1 MARRSPIVAAYAVAA
16 AALLLANAAPAAARS
31 FPLPTGR
38 PAFPAGRITPL
49 QAFPTGAAVSPDGN
63 TVIAVAGTPLET
75 GGGGESAALM
85 VIDAKTG
92 RKRQILHVPDAFQS
106 VVFSRRG
113 THVYVAGGNDHTIHV
128 LHSRPGGRYALE
140 ADIQADGFISG
151 LALSSDGR
159 TLWASEPMSGQVLR
173 IAAPEQEILT
183 HIPARAP
190 DQLALSPDEKTVYAT
205 DWRANVV
212 TEIPVDG
219 GYTREL
225 RVGRHPLGLAFAA
238 GGKRLLVAN
247 SNSATLSSIDPASR
261 HGRRVDLSQLA
272 ARNDSPNSIAT
283 APTGDV
289 AYVSLGGDDAVA
301 VLRYA
306 PGHRHPWRLAGLIP
320 TGWYP
325 MAITASP
332 DGSRLYVVTA
342 RGLARSARATRPYHS
357 HDPAGGPDGAAAT
370 VGTLETIEVPDAKTL
385 KHYTA
390 EVRRTLRRATVR
402 APAAQNPIVAGRAGP
417 IKHVIYI
424 TRENKTYDADLGDL
438 HPGPGN
444 ALTVFGQPITPN
456 LHALERQFVESQNFM
471 YQGFSSAVG
480 HMWEDAGTTTDSYER
495 AVAFGLVNSIP
506 HISEAWRDRA
516 NFPPGGTLAD
526 QALRAHRTVRTYAM
540 DTAEF
545 GRLIPPR
552 YQASATT
559 YPRYDLK
566 IADAQREAGWE
577 GEFHQFET
585 HACTG
590 ALATAYGAHCNL
602 PDFEYVYLGNDH
614 TTTVDQPGYP
624 PIEAQVADNDYAT
637 GKVID
642 AVSHSPDWASTVV
655 IVVED
660 DPQGTG
666 DHVSPY
672 RGFIAMASPWVRRG
686 HISHVPYNLA
696 SAVAAIDRLLGLPA
710 ISDYAATS
718 RPLDDM
724 FRSSPDMRAFNV
736 DGSGVAAHPFV
747 PLPGPPPGSDVK
759 HGVYSF
765 SDPDETNPAV
775 AGRATWRQMKG
786 TSAPPVVSA
795 P

>member
-1 MARRSPIVAAYAVAA
+1 MAHKAARYALVFI
-16 AALLLANAAPAAARS
+16 ALLLTAAPPAAARS

-49 QAFPTGAAVSPDGN
+49 QSFPTGVAASPDGRS
-63 TVIAVAGTPLET
+63 VIAIAGTPLET
-75 GGGGESAALM
+75 GSGGESAALM
-85 VIDAKTG
+85 VIDASTG
-92 RKRQILHVPDAFQS
+92 RKRQVIHVSDAFQS
-106 VVFSRRG
+106 IVFSRRG

-140 ADIQADGFISG
+140 PDIQADGFVSG
-151 LALSSDGR
+151 LALSGDGR
-159 TLWASEPMSGQVLR
+159 TLWASEPMNGQVLR

-183 HIPARAP
+183 HTPARAP
-190 DQLALSPDEKTVYAT
+190 DELALSPDEKTVYAT

-219 GYTREL
+219 GRTREI
-225 RVGRHPLGLAFAA
+225 RVGKHPLGLAFAA
-238 GGKRLLVAN
+238 AGPRLLVAN
-247 SNSATLSSIDPASR
+247 SNSATVSSIDPASR
-261 HGRRVDLSQLA
+261 HGRRVDLRQLA
-272 ARNDSPNSIAT
+272 ARNDSPNAVAVS
-283 APTGDV
+283 PGGDV
-289 AYVSLGGDDAVA
+289 AYVTLGGDNAVA
-301 VLRYA
+301 VLGYA
-306 PGHRHPWRLAGLIP
+306 PGRKTPWRLAGLIP

-325 MAITASP
+325 IAVDVSA
-332 DGSRLYVVTA
+332 DGARLYVVTA

-357 HDPAGGPDGAAAT
+357 HDPLRGPDGAAAT
-370 VGTLETIEVPDAKTL
+370 VGTLQTIPIPDAQAL
-385 KHYTA
+385 KRYTA
-390 EVRRTLRRATVR
+390 QVRRSLRRAAVR
-402 APAAQNPIVAGRAGP
+402 AKGTRNPIVAGRAGP
-417 IKHVIYI
+417 IKHVIYV

-444 ALTVFGQPITPN
+444 GLTVFGQPITPN

-471 YQGFSSAVG
+471 YQGFASAVG
-480 HMWEDAGTTTDSYER
+480 HMWEDAGATTDSYER
-495 AVAFGLVNSIP
+495 AVAFGLVADIP

-552 YQASATT
+552 YQASPAL
-559 YPRYDLK
+559 YPRYDLR
-566 IADAQREAGWE
+566 IADTQREAGWE
-577 GEFHQFET
+577 SEFRQFEM
-585 HACTG
+585 HSCTG
-590 ALATAYGAHCNL
+590 ALAAAYGARCNL
-602 PDFEYVYLGNDH
+602 PDFEYVYFGNDH

-624 PIEAQVADNDYAT
+624 TIEAQVADNDYAT
-637 GKVID
+637 GKLID

-672 RGFIAMASPWVRRG
+672 RGFIAMASPWIKHG
-686 HISHVPYNLA
+686 HISRVPYNLA

-718 RPLDDM
+718 RPLDDL
-724 FRSSPDMRAFNV
+724 FTASPNMRRFIA

-747 PLPGPPPGSDVK
+747 ALPGPPPASDVK

-765 SDPDETNPAV
+765 SDPDETNPTV
-775 AGRATWRQMKG
+775 AGRATWRQVKG